1 MSLAVALSP
10 GPSWAYVLSSTLN
23 GGRRAGF
30 AAIAGNATG
39 ILVHTAAAAA
49 GVAALIANSP
59 TLFEALRTAGAVYL
73 LYLAYRAVCAPA
85 VAKGESPPEKVWFG
99 GVTMSLLN
107 PKITLLMLALLP
119 QFIDPGAGSTAWQAA
134 ALGALH
140 ASIASTVLTVLTLTG
155 VRLRESR
162 SALRWLRW
170 GTAGAL
176 GGFGLKLVLQPLTR
190 FGRGGESVRFGT
202 VIRANP

>member
-1 MSLAVALSP
+1 M
-10 GPSWAYVLSSTLN
+10 SSTLN

-49 GVAALIANSP
+49 GVAALIASSP
-59 TLFEALRTAGAVYL
+59 TLFEALRTAGAIYL
-73 LYLAYRAVCAPA
+73 LYLAYRAARSSG
-85 VAKGESPPEKVWFG
+85 VAEGDAPPEKVWLG

-119 QFIDPGAGSTAWQAA
+119 QFVDPEAGSTALQAA
-134 ALGALH
+134 ALGVLH

-155 VRLRESR
+155 IRLRESR
-162 SALRWLRW
+162 NAIQWLRW

-176 GGFGLKLVLQPLTR
+176 GGFGLKLVFSR
-190 FGRGGESVRFGT
+190 
-202 VIRANP
+202 